1 MSDDLENEDLV
12 SRTQKKHEAEA
23 AQELGE
29 RLLEISNKQ
38 LKALNLPES
47 LYDAV
52 QEAKNIKA
60 FGGRKRQL
68 QYIGK
73 LMRNIELGNII
84 EFFEQLDHKNYA
96 QNTKFKNMEDW
107 RDRLINEGND
117 AVQVFQAEY
126 PEVDI
131 QQLRQ
136 LIRNANNKKNEKLA
150 LKSKRAIFQ
159 FVKDIIT
166 NDSTS

>member
-1 MSDDLENEDLV
+1 MSEDTEEDDFL
-12 SRTQKKHEAEA
+12 SRTQKKHAAEA
-23 AQELGE
+23 AQDLGE
-29 RLLEISNKQ
+29 RLLDISNKQ
-38 LKALNLPES
+38 LQSLNLPEN

-73 LMRNIELGNII
+73 LMRNIELDHIVA
-84 EFFEQLDHKNYA
+84 FFDQLDNKNYA
-96 QNTKFKNMEDW
+96 LNAKFKNMEDW
-107 RDRLINEGND
+107 RDRLVSEGND
-117 AVQVFQAEY
+117 AVQAFQAEH
-126 PEVDI
+126 PDADT

-136 LIRNANNKKNEKLA
+136 LVRNANNKKNEKLA

-159 FVKDIIT
+159 YVKEIIHT
-166 NDSTS
+166 NSES